1 MTNPTPYVSRIGMSH
16 KIDRDGVTFLPGE
29 SPGNALAQFER
40 WVERIVQEEV
50 ERRLEVMRANQQKR
64 EEGMR
69 DGD

>member
-1 MTNPTPYVSRIGMSH
+1 MSNQLCYVSRIGMSH
-16 KIDRDGVTFLPGE
+16 RIDRDGVTFLPGE
-29 SPGNALAQFER
+29 APGNALAQFER

-50 ERRLEVMRANQQKR
+50 EKRLASLRDAQAGR